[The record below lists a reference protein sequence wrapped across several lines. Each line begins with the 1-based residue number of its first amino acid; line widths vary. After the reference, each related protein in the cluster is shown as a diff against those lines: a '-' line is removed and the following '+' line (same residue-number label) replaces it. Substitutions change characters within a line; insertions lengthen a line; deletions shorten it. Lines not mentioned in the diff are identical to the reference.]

1 MSVKKSDTSTAAR
14 AAPRASQARANRTK
28 AKSKPRA
35 RMGADGLPEPVVT
48 YMNHA
53 PVHPVFLYAKGLFRP
68 LQNGTRAQ
76 GVDVTGQY
84 TRSGHTVECRWYGD
98 QALDITDQLVFFYLC
113 QQAAIVKKAIHID
126 AQHHQREMIA
136 AALKIDR
143 FMASQDVLVVVKVTG
158 ADIAKGIGLTGT
170 GTNSKAMLASLAR
183 LASTT
188 MQRTVVGPDGQA
200 LSAQSTL
207 VGCIERADHVAVV
220 LNPEASKAAKERT
233 NVAWV
238 NMTEQQ
244 SLKSKPAMRL
254 NAWLSAWASSRTP
267 KTITVDKLMVNVW
280 GNEPSSANSKKDR
293 VRTLKLAV
301 AEVAALPGWVC
312 QLDAST
318 DMVRVRKPI
327 FAGEADAKIVVTPTP
342 AAAAPANTA
351 ATPAKCAATPAKCA
365 ATATA

>member
-1 MSVKKSDTSTAAR
+1 MMAFKKIDTSQAAQ
-14 AAPRASQARANRTK
+14 AAPQGNQATQAKGRP
-28 AKSKPRA
+28 KSKPRA

-76 GVDVTGQY
+76 GVDATGHY
-84 TRSGHTVECRWYGD
+84 TRSGHQVQCRWRGD

-113 QQAAIVKKAIHID
+113 QQAAIVKNAIDINAGHR
-126 AQHHQREMIA
+126 QREMVA

-143 FMASQDVLVVVKVTG
+143 FMAPQDILVVVRVTG
-158 ADIAKGIGLTGT
+158 ADMAKGIGLSST

-183 LASTT
+183 LAGTT
-188 MQRTVVGPDGQA
+188 MQRDVTGPTGQV

-207 VGCIERADHVAVV
+207 IGCIERPDHIAVV

-238 NMTEQQ
+238 NITEQQ

-254 NAWLSAWASSRTP
+254 NAWLSAWASERTI
-267 KTITVDKLMVNVW
+267 KSITVDKLMVNIW
-280 GNEPSSANSKKDR
+280 GDEPATASSKKDR
-293 VRTLKLAV
+293 MRTLKA
-301 AEVAALPGWVC
+301 AITEVGALPGWVC
-312 QLDAST
+312 QHDT
-318 DMVRVRKPI
+318 KPEIVKVRKPI
-327 FAGEADAKIVVTPTP
+327 FAGEAGAKTAVTPT
-342 AAAAPANTA
+342 AAAVTPTNTA
-351 ATPAKCAATPAKCA
+351 VTPTITAVTP
-365 ATATA
+365 TA